1 MTEQQ
6 IMMEPERRLYLTS
19 DIDEGSIVPLVRAIN
34 EINDY
39 DETIDEMVITG
50 ITDFVEHGIVDI
62 DAITLPE
69 RKPIILEI
77 NTGGGIVNYGFQLI
91 TAIENSKT
99 PVIGY
104 VTGQAMSMGI
114 PILTSCD
121 VRIGTKYSRYMMHD
135 IFIGTQGKLSESRSW
150 LQSSDII
157 ASVYEEIIANTT
169 KMTKEEV
176 HEIHTRN
183 HDYLFM
189 SEQALELGL
198 IDFIDDGEIDQ
209 DDVLSIMYGKKEV
222 EDDQEEEDG
231 ATEPEPNYD
240 DDRLLDSLFDSP
252 KDEEQQVKQ
261 LNDILNPKKDEI
273 KEQQKEGDDITPPKA
288 KRTVIID
295 NLRSGYAS
303 GTVDALALLDILE
316 KVKSGELVL

>member
-19 DIDEGSIVPLVRAIN
+19 DIDEESIVSLVRAIN
-34 EINDY
+34 GINDY
-39 DETIDEMVITG
+39 DEAIDEMVITG
-50 ITDFVEHGIVDI
+50 ISDFVEHGIIDI

-114 PILTSCD
+114 PVLTSCD

-150 LQSSDII
+150 LQSSDVI
-157 ASVYEEIIANTT
+157 ANVYEEIIANTT

-209 DDVLSIMYGKKEV
+209 DDVSSIMYGKKGV

-240 DDRLLDSLFDSP
+240 DDRLFDSLE
-252 KDEEQQVKQ
+252 DEEQQMKQ
-261 LNDILNPKKDEI
+261 LNDLLSPKKDEI
-273 KEQQKEGDDITPPKA
+273 KEQQKEGDNITPPRA

>member
-19 DIDEGSIVPLVRAIN
+19 DIDEESIVSLVKAIN
-34 EINDY
+34 GINDY
-39 DETIDEMVITG
+39 DEALDEMIITG
-50 ITDFVEHGIVDI
+50 IADFVEHGIIDI

-114 PILTSCD
+114 PVLTSCD

-150 LQSSDII
+150 LQSSDVI
-157 ASVYEEIIANTT
+157 ANVYEEIIANTT

-209 DDVLSIMYGKKEV
+209 DDVSSIMYGKKGV

-240 DDRLLDSLFDSP
+240 DDRLFDSLE
-252 KDEEQQVKQ
+252 DEEQQMKQ
-261 LNDILNPKKDEI
+261 LNDLLSPKKDEI
-273 KEQQKEGDDITPPKA
+273 KEQQKEGDNITPPRA

-303 GTVDALALLDILE
+303 GTVDALELLDILE